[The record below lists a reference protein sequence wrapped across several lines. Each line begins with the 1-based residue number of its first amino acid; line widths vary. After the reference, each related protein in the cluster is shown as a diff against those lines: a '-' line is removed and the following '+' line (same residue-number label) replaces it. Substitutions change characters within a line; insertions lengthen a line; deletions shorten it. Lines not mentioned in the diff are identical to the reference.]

1 MALLLPHSAL
11 QSLVVPHHR
20 VYKLE
25 CYRWLESGVL
35 SVEAA
40 LLLAWPLL
48 LLINTF
54 VSLLANEFVA

>member
-11 QSLVVPHHR
+11 QSLVVPRHR

-40 LLLAWPLL
+40 LLAWPLL